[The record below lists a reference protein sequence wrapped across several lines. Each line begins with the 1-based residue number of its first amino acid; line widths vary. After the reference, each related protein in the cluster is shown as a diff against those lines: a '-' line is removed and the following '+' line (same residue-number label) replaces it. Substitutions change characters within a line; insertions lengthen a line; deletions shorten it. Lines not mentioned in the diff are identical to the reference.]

1 MPWRVASMFLGYVR
15 AAFLHDFPILS
26 VIGLSLDIQRPFL
39 NHSFFLET
47 LRRGIRDDWLFFAA
61 TSRFLWLSCLLF
73 HVFAEPCQIS
83 PVTPLNESCVV
94 SKGLEGD
101 PFRPEEG
108 VFEARWG

>member
-15 AAFLHDFPILS
+15 AAFLYDFPILS

-39 NHSFFLET
+39 NQSFFSKHCE
-47 LRRGIRDDWLFFAA
+47 GARDDRLFFAA
-61 TSRFLWLSCLLF
+61 TSRFLWLSCLLL